1 MSEVVK
7 KGGQRQGS
15 GRKNK
20 GLKNET
26 FSLRL
31 DERELIGD
39 FLNRNLAVRYA
50 IRKTFGLCLH
60 PIISMDDNGK
70 KCDICGQENPD
81 EYTGHFL
88 TVADVDGLNS
98 FEE

>member
-1 MSEVVK
+1 MSEVK

-31 DERELIGD
+31 DERELIGN
-39 FLNRNLAVRYA
+39 FINRNLAVRYA

-60 PIISMDDNGK
+60 PIITLDVGGK
-70 KCDICGQENPD
+70 VCDICGQENPD
-81 EYTGHFL
+81 EYTGQFL
-88 TVADVDGLNS
+88 TVDDVDALSGI
-98 FEE
+98 EE